1 MYPEQMT
8 ETNNYWTTKLNN
20 ATNRRIE
27 KLESEGVKINTST
40 HEGRKVIGYNYLE
53 LVKDW
58 ILINSIHYIINNND
72 WNC

>member
-1 MYPEQMT
+1 MT
-8 ETNNYWTTKLNN
+8 ETSNYWTLKFND

-53 LVKDW
+53 LAKD
-58 ILINSIHYIINNND
+58 
-72 WNC
+72 

>member
-1 MYPEQMT
+1 MT
-8 ETNNYWTTKLNN
+8 ETSIYWTPKLNN

-53 LVKDW
+53 LAKD
-58 ILINSIHYIINNND
+58 
-72 WNC
+72 